1 MSVNTTVE
9 KIIADNVELINFANF
24 LQGQGLQNDFTN
36 FQTAVAKLGF
46 VFPGLSSG
54 VVESMIAKYGANA
67 VTVLTTW
74 NQCLIDFVKFNDP
87 SYVAPVPAF
96 IAPAAPAGPI
106 A

>member
-1 MSVNTTVE
+1 MSINTTVE
-9 KIIADNVELINFANF
+9 KIIADNVELINLANF

-54 VVESMIAKYGANA
+54 VVQSMIATYGANA
-67 VTVLTTW
+67 VAVLTAW

-87 SYVAPVPAF
+87 SYVAPVPTPATPV
-96 IAPAAPAGPI
+96 IAPVVA
-106 A
+106 